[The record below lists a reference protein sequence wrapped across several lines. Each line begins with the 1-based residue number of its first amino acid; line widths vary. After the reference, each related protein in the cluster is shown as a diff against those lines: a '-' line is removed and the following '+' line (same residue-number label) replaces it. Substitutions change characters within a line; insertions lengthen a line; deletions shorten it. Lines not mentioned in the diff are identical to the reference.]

1 MRCSHRASSR
11 CSAAVMASK
20 RSWDC
25 AEGLG
30 GAVVPAPQVDPSK
43 KGITGSDSAAD
54 RSWNHTLPTESIA
67 QIKTDGLPR
76 TTRPGAGES
85 EVHWILARN
94 LCGEKKYVDG
104 GAGTANCR
112 CAVAAADWESV
123 GGAWPSRSDGSATDA
138 GRGAR
143 EAASAGGEDAARRKA
158 RAKERT
164 ALIPAVT
171 PVAAA
176 RSPAT

>member
-1 MRCSHRASSR
+1 MSPNYNLS
-11 CSAAVMASK
+11 
-20 RSWDC
+20 
-25 AEGLG
+25 
-30 GAVVPAPQVDPSK
+30 GA
-43 KGITGSDSAAD
+43 
-54 RSWNHTLPTESIA
+54 R
-67 QIKTDGLPR
+67 KT
-76 TTRPGAGES
+76 
-85 EVHWILARN
+85 
-94 LCGEKKYVDG
+94 YVDG

-143 EAASAGGEDAARRKA
+143 EAASAGGEDAARREA
-158 RAKERT
+158 HAKDGT
-164 ALIPAVT
+164 SLIPAVT